1 MRGARSMRLG
11 EIRTGNTRSGK
22 LACLALL
29 AATVALGALSTTV
42 QAALPGAVRGGAAP
56 LPTDE
61 ITPAERA
68 RIDTAIARNV
78 DALLQAGRLTAF
90 TPKLAPKSAPLVP
103 LQWPLRLVPGHPEK
117 GARTITNFVD
127 NDPAYPNQ
135 LRDYNCGARTYD
147 QANGY
152 NHQGTDITAYPFA
165 WRKMDNEEAIVVAAA
180 PGIIVMKEDGQFDR
194 SCALNMQPWNAVYLR
209 HADGSM
215 TWYGHLKASSLTSKG
230 TGEWVQTG
238 EFLGVMGSSGDS
250 TGPHLHF
257 EVHASDG
264 SLIDPFGGACN
275 GFNTE
280 SWWAQQ
286 RPYNEPAI
294 DLIMTGDAPVEF
306 NACPTPEI
314 EHRNAYFQPGQTV
327 YLTAF
332 LTDQQRANA
341 SVFNVYTPNGTLFD
355 TTTISSDVDYY
366 AASYWQWSLSL
377 PTSAPAGTWRFEVV
391 FNGQKQSVN
400 FQLGT
405 VEPPRVKV
413 VEYYAASL
421 DHYFMT
427 AFTDEEAKL
436 DAGTPIAGWTRTAE
450 SFPAY
455 STNGAGLSTVCR
467 FFGTPGL
474 GVNYRRGRRAMSSFD
489 ATRVPAL
496 QQRHGRRPQSPL
508 YDALAGDQRHASR
521 RLGARGRGVLRAAL
535 GSPRRDA
542 TSTPAVKSSIM
553 AAPCSHVRRREHRR
567 SAPGVPTR
575 LSHRSRRRSGSIAT
589 VSALVA
595 RSGPSRAARADRDDL
610 GNGRRGRNA
619 GRAHRAAQRRR

>member
-1 MRGARSMRLG
+1 MRFG
-11 EIRTGNTRSGK
+11 EIRTGNARPGK

-78 DALLQAGRLTAF
+78 DALLQAGRLTAI
-90 TPKLAPKSAPLVP
+90 TPKLASKSAPLVP
-103 LQWPLRLVPGHPEK
+103 LQWPLQLVPGHPEK
-117 GARTITNFVD
+117 SARTITNYVD
-127 NDPAYPNQ
+127 NNSAFPNKT
-135 LRDYNCGARTYD
+135 LDYNCGARTYD

-230 TGEWVQTG
+230 IGEWVQTG

-280 SWWAQQ
+280 SWWAHQ
-286 RPYNEPAI
+286 RAYNEPAI
-294 DLIMTGDAPVEF
+294 NLVMTGDAPVQF
-306 NACPTPEI
+306 NTCPTPEA
-314 EHRNAYFQPGQTV
+314 EHRKAYFQPGQTV

-332 LTDQQRANA
+332 LTDQLRANA
-341 SVFNVYTPNGTLFD
+341 SVFNVYTPSGTLFD
-355 TTTISSDVDYY
+355 TTTIQSDADYY
-366 AASYWQWSLSL
+366 AASYWEWSLLL

-391 FNGQKQSVN
+391 FNGQTQSVI
-400 FQLGT
+400 FQLGAA
-405 VEPPRVKV
+405 EPPRVNV

-436 DAGTPIAGWTRTAE
+436 DAGTPIAGWKRTGE

-455 STNGAGLSTVCR
+455 SASASGMSTVCR

-474 GVNYRRGRRAMSSFD
+474 GVNSHFYSAFD
-489 ATRVPAL
+489 FECAAVK
-496 QQRHGRRPQSPL
+496 Q
-508 YDALAGDQRHASR
+508 LAGWTFEANAIYIAADLTQCPASTR
-521 RLGARGRGVLRAAL
+521 PVYRLYNNGMGGDPNHRYTTRWPVISDMQSEGWLLEGV
-535 GSPRRDA
+535 
-542 TSTPAVKSSIM
+542 VFC
-553 AAPCSHVRRREHRR
+553 AP
-567 SAPGVPTR
+567 
-575 LSHRSRRRSGSIAT
+575 L
-589 VSALVA
+589 
-595 RSGPSRAARADRDDL
+595 
-610 GNGRRGRNA
+610 
-619 GRAHRAAQRRR
+619 

>member
-1 MRGARSMRLG
+1 MRLG

-366 AASYWQWSLSL
+366 AASYWQWSLSARHRPAAPRQCRRVLRRLARSLLHDGVHRRGGEARRRHAHRRMDAHRRVISGVLRERCRTVDGL
-377 PTSAPAGTWRFEVV
+377 PLFRHSGARRQLALLHRIRFRMRCR
-391 FNGQKQSVN
+391 Q
-400 FQLGT
+400 
-405 VEPPRVKV
+405 
-413 VEYYAASL
+413 AARRL
-421 DHYFMT
+421 DLRGECVLH
-427 AFTDEEAKL
+427 
-436 DAGTPIAGWTRTAE
+436 
-450 SFPAY
+450 
-455 STNGAGLSTVCR
+455 
-467 FFGTPGL
+467 
-474 GVNYRRGRRAMSSFD
+474 RRGRRAMPSFD